1 MTRITL
7 ITCSALLFYACVDD
21 AAPRTDRAPDAAT
34 DAGAIVTDGGGSGGN
49 PGCESSSE
57 ICDEIDNDCDGTTDE
72 GFPLG
77 EVCEIAVGGCTS
89 AGIWICGGDGA
100 ARCDAAMPSPQDE
113 VCDTVDNDCD
123 GAVDEVF
130 NFNVDVNHC
139 GGCDQACVLANAQTR
154 CNAGTCVLVACDT
167 GFENPNGDAT
177 DGCECTVGGVE
188 SCNAIDDDCDG
199 RVDEGLGLGADCI
212 SGLGACAVSGVTVC
226 GDGDV
231 TCGAMAL
238 EPGVESC
245 NGYDDDCDGAN
256 DEDFDGDDDGA
267 IACPGLDCDAPC
279 PDGVDCEAVCA
290 NVDCDDADGDRHP
303 RAQDICEDE
312 IDQNC
317 DGQDSPCSVLAGRAN
332 SLSIAEANAA
342 GCRDIDDDGQID
354 NVFGNALLRGTANGP
369 IADGV
374 RTGQIN
380 LLPLALGLRPGD
392 RNGRF
397 ELAIVVG
404 IPRAGNR
411 YGLADGSLDE
421 DGTPVML
428 FGGANLMDGAYSAGP
443 GDFLLDLPL
452 NGQAIQILM
461 QRAMI
466 TGELVVAADGLTLLE
481 SFISGVITEE
491 ALMAGLL
498 AIPANLRD
506 LVALVLRP
514 DLDMD
519 GDGADESYSA
529 CIRLTALPTTLEGF
543 PPE

>member
-1 MTRITL
+1 MIRITL

-21 AAPRTDRAPDAAT
+21 AAPRSDPSGDAAT
-34 DAGAIVTDGGGSGGN
+34 DAGVIVTDGSSETGD
-49 PGCESSSE
+49 PGCQSTSE
-57 ICDEIDNDCDGTTDE
+57 ICDEIDNDCDGTIDE

-89 AGIWICGGDGA
+89 VGTWTCGDDGA
-100 ARCDAAMPSPQDE
+100 ARCDAPMPIPEDE
-113 VCDTVDNDCD
+113 ICDTADNDCD
-123 GAVDEVF
+123 DAVDEAF
-130 NFNVDVNHC
+130 NFNVDVDHC
-139 GGCDQACVLANAQTR
+139 GGCDQPCALAHAQTR
-154 CNAGTCVLVACDT
+154 CNAGACELVACDD
-167 GFENPNGDAT
+167 GFDNPNGDAA

-188 SCNAIDDDCDG
+188 LCNGIDDDCDG
-199 RVDEGLGLGADCI
+199 GVDEGLGLDADCI

-226 GDGDV
+226 ANDEV
-231 TCGAMAL
+231 VCGAVAL
-238 EPGVESC
+238 EPRPEVC
-245 NGYDDDCDGAN
+245 NGADEDCDGVA

-267 IACPGLDCDAPC
+267 LDCPGLDCDAPC
-279 PDGVDCEAVCA
+279 PEGVDCEIVCA
-290 NVDCDDADGDRHP
+290 NVDCADDDPARHP
-303 RAQDICEDE
+303 RAQDICEDD

-317 DGQDSPCSVLAGRAN
+317 DGRDSPCSVLAGRVN
-332 SLSIAEANAA
+332 SLAIAAANDA
-342 GCRDIDDDGQID
+342 GCRDIDGDGRID
-354 NVFGNALLRGTANGP
+354 NVFGNELLRGVANGS

-380 LLPLALGLRPGD
+380 LLPLALGLRAGD

-404 IPRAGNR
+404 VPREGNR
-411 YGLADGSLDE
+411 YGLAEGSLDE

-428 FGGANLMDGAYSAGP
+428 FGGANVMNGVYSAGP

-452 NGQAIQILM
+452 NGQAIQVLM
-461 QRAMI
+461 RSAMI
-466 TGELVVAADGLTLLE
+466 TGELSVAAEGLTLRQ
-481 SFISGVITEE
+481 SYISGVITDD
-491 ALMAGLL
+491 ALMAGLQ

-529 CIRLTALPTTLEGF
+529 CIALTAVPATLEGF